1 VSCEFVGLP
10 WARLGVIDA
19 RLVSADMKRAVM
31 NGAVMNGGWLLM
43 LILRVEDVGFAGFVS
58 ARVLLCWLGH
68 VRLIFRR

>member
-1 VSCEFVGLP
+1 MSCEFVGLP

-31 NGAVMNGGWLLM
+31 NGEWLLM
-43 LILRVEDVGFAGFVS
+43 LILRVEDVGFVGFVWT
-58 ARVLLCWLGH
+58 RVLLCWLGH